1 VICYENVAVEECKQL
16 LTPSVSPLFLRLRQE
31 EIKKIHIV
39 LMPVAAEVDKIFRQL
54 VPKKIHMLEN
64 QMKVVMCLIMNIY

>member
-1 VICYENVAVEECKQL
+1 MQ
-16 LTPSVSPLFLRLRQE
+16 TTTDPFSFSPLSE
-31 EIKKIHIV
+31 TKTGGNKKIHIV
-39 LMPVAAEVDKIFRQL
+39 LMPVAVEVDKIFRQL